1 MSTRNM
7 TMVVERDYASDHE
20 LGFAQDPWNLGDKSY
35 VNMYLHHDGYPAW
48 QGVQLANWCREN
60 NSQDGSKMAAK
71 LVHDMWYDSCY
82 LHEHP
87 EVIDHQYTYVIWVGD
102 PMDIWISCYDQY
114 KSKNVF
120 VLKPSE
126 IKKRY
131 ETDMD
136 YTDFASGETRS
147 NELRGGPG
155 GHFPTGYD

>member
-35 VNMYLHHDGYPAW
+35 VNMYLHHDGYPEW

-71 LVHDMWYDSCY
+71 LVHDMWYDSCSLY
-82 LHEHP
+82 EHP

-102 PMDIWISCYDQY
+102 MMDIWISCYDQY

-147 NELRGGPG
+147 NEIS
-155 GHFPTGYD
+155 HFPTGYD